1 MIKVW
6 RGLLER
12 HNRKQWYRGLETI
25 EEKPLKC
32 CVMSCGCWGREVIA
46 GRASRWRE
54 RRRWEWSWRALIDY
68 RRQEWLH
75 EARSDR
81 GIYPWEGLIE
91 LE

>member
-1 MIKVW
+1 M
-6 RGLLER
+6 
-12 HNRKQWYRGLETI
+12 
-25 EEKPLKC
+25 
-32 CVMSCGCWGREVIA
+32 IA

-81 GIYPWEGLIE
+81 GIYPWEGMIE